1 MKTGPQSLPPVIIF
15 LIKILSFAANHFV
28 WPAANQLQDKDGL
41 QIRTLGFVLVLLFL
55 LLLLLLYTSWPQT
68 NSNWRLIY
76 FTAPS
81 CGVCS
86 LLQWN
91 VNKLVGRKESP
102 RHPPN
107 VVAAASS
114 SFVTQHYTV
123 FMVHL
128 PLVEVQVRCKL

>member
-1 MKTGPQSLPPVIIF
+1 MKTGPQSLPRPPVIIF

-41 QIRTLGFVLVLLFL
+41 QIRTLGFVLVSIILVIVVVHFL
-55 LLLLLLYTSWPQT
+55 AT
-68 NSNWRLIY
+68 NELNWRLIY

-107 VVAAASS
+107 VVAASSS
-114 SFVTQHYTV
+114 SFVSALYSV
-123 FMVHL
+123 YGAASAISGS
-128 PLVEVQVRCKL
+128 PS